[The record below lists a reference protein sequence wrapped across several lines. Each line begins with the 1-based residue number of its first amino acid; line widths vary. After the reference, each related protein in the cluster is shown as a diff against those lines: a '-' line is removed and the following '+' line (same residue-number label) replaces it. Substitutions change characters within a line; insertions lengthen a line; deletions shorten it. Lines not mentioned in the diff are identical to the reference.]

1 MDFNNV
7 TKGKAVPLGII
18 IIIITYLVSGANSS
32 ILPFVFF
39 AGILVGIMKNSD
51 VAESLVASLLASFIG
66 SLVGIIISVA
76 LMYVSYGSTYLLFM
90 LSSSLYMF
98 ILYVI
103 VGGIGGIIGYYISK
117 EIEHE
122 NN

>member
-51 VAESLVASLLASFIG
+51 VTESLVASLLASFIG

-76 LMYVSYGSTYLLFM
+76 LMYVSYGSAYLLFM
-90 LSSSLYMF
+90 LSSSLYIF

-122 NN
+122 K